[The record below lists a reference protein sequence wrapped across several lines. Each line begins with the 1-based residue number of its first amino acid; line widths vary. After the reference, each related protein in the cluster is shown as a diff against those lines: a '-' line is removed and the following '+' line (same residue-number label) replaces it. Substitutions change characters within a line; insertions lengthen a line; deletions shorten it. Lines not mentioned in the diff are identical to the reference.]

1 MSFHHLN
8 TQVELPVDVETAFAY
23 HERTGALQRLL
34 PPWES
39 VRILS
44 SDQSL
49 QVGSQVRM
57 QMRVAGIPL
66 TWLAEHCLY
75 DPPHRFADKAITSPF
90 RSWFH
95 THRFEAIA
103 ADRCRLI
110 DEIEYSLYGGILG
123 DVAHRFSI
131 EHSLKTMFRFRHRI
145 TADDLTCWATY
156 QRQLEPMKLIVTG
169 ASGLVGSSLLPF
181 LSTLGH
187 YPIAAKRIGNGADT
201 DFQVA
206 APENWDGCD
215 AVIHLAGKSIADGRW
230 TPEFK
235 RSLRDSR
242 VAPTQTLCKKL
253 ASLSHKPKVLLCASA
268 TGIYGDRGDETLDE
282 QSSPGIDFLAQLA
295 DDWEQACQPAR
306 DAGIRVVHLRFGI
319 VLSPRG
325 GALSKLVTPAK
336 WALGGPVGSG
346 KQWWSWIAID
356 DCLGAIYHAL
366 ATDSL
371 SGPVNLTS
379 PQPVTNQQFAKT
391 LGHVLGRPALLPAPA
406 PVLRLVLGE
415 MADALLLSSCRALPR
430 RLTETG
436 YTFRFDNLDAALR
449 HLLGKT

>member
-1 MSFHHLN
+1 MSQHHLE
-8 TQVELPVDVETAFAY
+8 TQVELPVDIETAFAY
-23 HERTGALQRLL
+23 HERPGALERLL

-39 VRILS
+39 VRVVS

-49 QVGSQVRM
+49 QVGSQVQL
-57 QMRVAGIPL
+57 QMRAAGIPM

-75 DPPHRFADKAITSPF
+75 DPPHEFADKAISSPF
-90 RSWFH
+90 RTWLH
-95 THRFEAIA
+95 HHRFEAIA
-103 ADRCRLI
+103 QDRCRLV
-110 DEIEYSLYGGILG
+110 DEVQYSMYGGFAG
-123 DVAHRFSI
+123 DIAQRCFVDQ
-131 EHSLKTMFRFRHRI
+131 SLQAMFRYRHRI

-156 QRQLEPMKLIVTG
+156 QRQLEPMNIIVTG
-169 ASGLVGSSLLPF
+169 ATGLVGSSLLPF

-187 YPIAAKRIGNGADT
+187 RPSAATRTGDGADT

-206 APENWDGCD
+206 EPESWNGCD

-242 VAPTQTLCKKL
+242 VAPTRRLCEKL
-253 ASLSHKPKVLLCASA
+253 AAQTQKPKVLLCASA
-268 TGIYGDRGDETLDE
+268 IGIYGNRDDETLNED
-282 QSSPGIDFLAQLA
+282 SSHGIDFLAKLA

-306 DAGIRVVHLRFGI
+306 DAGIRVVHLRFGFI
-319 VLSPRG
+319 LSPRG
-325 GALSKLVTPAK
+325 GALRKLLTPAK
-336 WALGGPVGSG
+336 LALGGPVGSG

-366 ATDSL
+366 ATESL

-379 PQPVTNQQFAKT
+379 PQPVTNQEFATT

-406 PVLRLVLGE
+406 PVLRLMLGE
-415 MADALLLSSCRALPR
+415 MADALLLSSCRALPS
-430 RLTETG
+430 RLIDSG
-436 YTFRFDNLDAALR
+436 YAFRFDNLAAALR
-449 HLLGKT
+449 HLLGKV